1 MVYFIAVIRKE
12 SNFIAMIRRES
23 RNNEAMTKENR
34 AIARC
39 SSQCLIVVMKGLR
52 LT

>member
-23 RNNEAMTKENR
+23 RKNEATMKENR

-39 SSQCLIVVMKGLR
+39 SRQGLVVVMKGLR
-52 LT
+52 